1 MLERFSNFHTHTVLC
16 DGKDEPEELV
26 QRALELGCPAIGFS
40 GHSYAPYDEAYCM
53 SPAQTE
59 EYKTEI
65 RRLQRVYA
73 GRIRIYMGVEQDFYS
88 PGSTAEYDYI
98 IGSVHYLYKDGFYLP
113 VDASRQRQEQA
124 VRDFYGGDWY
134 AFIEDYYRTA
144 AQVVRRTGCQVVG
157 HFDLVTKFNEGDALF
172 SVRHPRYIRA
182 VEAAIEALAQTDAV
196 FEINTGAV
204 ARGYRTE
211 PYPSRRIVEELRGR
225 GIKRILSSD
234 CHDRENLLFGFEQF
248 RAWIE

>member
-40 GHSYAPYDEAYCM
+40 GHSYAPYDEDYCM

-124 VRDFYGGDWY
+124 VRDFYGGD
-134 AFIEDYYRTA
+134 
-144 AQVVRRTGCQVVG
+144 
-157 HFDLVTKFNEGDALF
+157 
-172 SVRHPRYIRA
+172 
-182 VEAAIEALAQTDAV
+182 
-196 FEINTGAV
+196 
-204 ARGYRTE
+204 
-211 PYPSRRIVEELRGR
+211 
-225 GIKRILSSD
+225 
-234 CHDRENLLFGFEQF
+234 
-248 RAWIE
+248 

>member
-40 GHSYAPYDEAYCM
+40 GHSYAPYDEDYCM

-124 VRDFYGGDWY
+124 VRDFYGGGMP
-134 AFIEDYYRTA
+134 RS
-144 AQVVRRTGCQVVG
+144 RRTISS
-157 HFDLVTKFNEGDALF
+157 ALR
-172 SVRHPRYIRA
+172 SRPPPRTSPSLYCENVIVRPVSGA
-182 VEAAIEALAQTDAV
+182 PAARWWGTS
-196 FEINTGAV
+196 T
-204 ARGYRTE
+204 
-211 PYPSRRIVEELRGR
+211 
-225 GIKRILSSD
+225 
-234 CHDRENLLFGFEQF
+234 
-248 RAWIE
+248 W